1 MCLPAAQCPQV
12 FLYHREHVAVLLP
25 GQLPQPLEQLVQLQ
39 VCHPAGEQVIGADIQ
54 PHGQLEQALSP
65 HVFPAGF
72 NAGEKLL
79 GKPAALGSLLLGK
92 AQLFSPLGYPL
103 AHLLGKRAGFF
114 HR

>member
-1 MCLPAAQCPQV
+1 M
-12 FLYHREHVAVLLP
+12 AVLLP